1 MLQMSGFLFAD
12 EMKIKKGDL
21 PVSLKDLRLS
31 FSSNVF
37 FKDRCFRGM
46 GGLAKLDLTMARGSL
61 MYVKMLE
68 EDLSGL
74 EELAISR

>member
-1 MLQMSGFLFAD
+1 
-12 EMKIKKGDL
+12 MKIKKGDL